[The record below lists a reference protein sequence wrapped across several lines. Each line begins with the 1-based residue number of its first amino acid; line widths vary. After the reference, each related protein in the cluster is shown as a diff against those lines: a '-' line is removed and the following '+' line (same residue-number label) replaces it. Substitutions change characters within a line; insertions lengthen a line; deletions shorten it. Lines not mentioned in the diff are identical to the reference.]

1 MEPGSVR
8 GLPPDGLGYAEVA
21 TRPAP
26 QLAFGGVG
34 AASDRIAAEVPAV
47 IGESAAMRH
56 AMELAKRAAGA
67 NIPVLLSGETGTG
80 KSLLAGF
87 LHRHSLR
94 RDAPFIA
101 QNCGALPETLCES
114 ELFGYRRGA
123 FTGAVQD
130 KTGPFE
136 AADGGT
142 IFLDEVSELGLAA
155 QVKLLQ
161 VLQEGFLRRLGDT
174 RSRSVDVRVIA
185 ATNKDLCAEIQRGSF
200 REDLYY
206 RLNVVSIVVP
216 SLRERPEDIPR
227 LASHFLLKH
236 GPRINPKVN
245 RLGGE
250 ALGLLSAYHYPGN
263 VRELENL
270 IQRALLFTTGPY
282 IEPGEWFPARGR
294 GGQAATGS
302 SLADLEHRAV
312 LSAIALH
319 EGNLTRVA
327 HTLGISRTTLW
338 RRIKGYRSSSGARS
352 SRQRAR
358 RWLPEPAS
366 DHLQHIRMS
375 RAPFGRRNIRGCYA
389 REYASSYGQSYC
401 IGTGGAPG

>member
-1 MEPGSVR
+1 MIETGS
-8 GLPPDGLGYAEVA
+8 
-21 TRPAP
+21 AP
-26 QLAFGGVG
+26 VL
-34 AASDRIAAEVPAV
+34 ASDRRGCAEIAPRPATRLACPVNPGESDPTAAAV
-47 IGESAAMRH
+47 IGESAAMRR
-56 AMELAKRAAGA
+56 AMDLARRAAGA
-67 NIPVLLSGETGTG
+67 DITVLLSGETGTG

-87 LHRHSLR
+87 LHRYSKR

-130 KTGPFE
+130 KAGLFE

-142 IFLDEVSELGLAA
+142 IFLDEISELGLAA

-161 VLQEGFLRRLGDT
+161 VLQERVLRRLGDT

-263 VRELENL
+263 IRELENL
-270 IQRALLFTTGPY
+270 IQRALLFTTGPR

-294 GGQAATGS
+294 GGQTATGS

-312 LSAIALH
+312 LRAIALH
-319 EGNLTRVA
+319 EGNLTRAA

-338 RRIKGYRSSSGARS
+338 RRMKGYRLSPGAR
-352 SRQRAR
+352 Q
-358 RWLPEPAS
+358 
-366 DHLQHIRMS
+366 
-375 RAPFGRRNIRGCYA
+375 APVAGERSGS
-389 REYASSYGQSYC
+389 E
-401 IGTGGAPG
+401 

>member
-1 MEPGSVR
+1 VVES
-8 GLPPDGLGYAEVA
+8 
-21 TRPAP
+21 
-26 QLAFGGVG
+26 
-34 AASDRIAAEVPAV
+34 ASDRNAAEVPRV
-47 IGESAAMRH
+47 IGESAAMRR
-56 AMELAKRAAGA
+56 AMELARRAAGA
-67 NIPVLLSGETGTG
+67 DITVLLTGETGTG

-87 LHRHSLR
+87 LQRHSHR
-94 RDAPFIA
+94 RDAPFVV

-130 KTGPFE
+130 KAGLFE

-161 VLQEGFLRRLGDT
+161 VLQEGVLRRLGDT

-185 ATNKDLCAEIQRGSF
+185 ATNRDLCAGIERGSF

-206 RLNVVSIVVP
+206 RLNVVSILVP

-227 LASHFLLKH
+227 LASHFLRKH
-236 GPRINPKVN
+236 GPRINPRVN

-270 IQRALLFTTGPY
+270 IQRALLFATDSC
-282 IEPGEWFPARGR
+282 IDPGEWFPARGH
-294 GGQAATGS
+294 GAQAAAGS
-302 SLADLEHRAV
+302 SLADLEYHAILRT
-312 LSAIALH
+312 IALH
-319 EGNLTRVA
+319 EGNLTRAA

-338 RRIKGYRSSSGARS
+338 RRIKDYRSSSGAS
-352 SRQRAR
+352 
-358 RWLPEPAS
+358 
-366 DHLQHIRMS
+366 
-375 RAPFGRRNIRGCYA
+375 
-389 REYASSYGQSYC
+389 
-401 IGTGGAPG
+401 